1 MIWKRSGSKRIIRQQ
16 TLQLVSALNRWCQV
30 REDLLYAFQKSL
42 DHGLSAPMRPVVTHF
57 VTRVNSGM
65 SVEQALSLMEN
76 SLDQE
81 HFRDLMSAIRFNF
94 RFRGD
99 LPKLL
104 SHLEWQMNRIEE
116 EYTRRKLSQA
126 RDRRWTIGVLAAV
139 PASCLI
145 RFVLQP
151 SVRQALIG
159 NTIGHVCLLAGASL
173 YMISLTAFFV
183 IERKLNE

>member
-1 MIWKRSGSKRIIRQQ
+1 
-16 TLQLVSALNRWCQV
+16 
-30 REDLLYAFQKSL
+30 
-42 DHGLSAPMRPVVTHF
+42 
-57 VTRVNSGM
+57 
-65 SVEQALSLMEN
+65 
-76 SLDQE
+76 
-81 HFRDLMSAIRFNF
+81 
-94 RFRGD
+94 
-99 LPKLL
+99 
-104 SHLEWQMNRIEE
+104 MNRIEE

-126 RDRRWTIGVLAAV
+126 RDRRGTIGVLAAV

-159 NTIGHVCLLAGASL
+159 NTSGHVCLLAGASL